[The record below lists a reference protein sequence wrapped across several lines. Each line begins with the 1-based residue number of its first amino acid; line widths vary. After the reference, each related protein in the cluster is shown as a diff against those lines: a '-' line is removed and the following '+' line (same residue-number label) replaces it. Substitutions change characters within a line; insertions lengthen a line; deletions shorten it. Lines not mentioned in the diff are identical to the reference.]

1 MRALVMAAGLGTRL
15 RPLTNFVPKPL
26 VPVRGRPMV
35 EYVLEVLAKNGI
47 TEAVINV
54 HYLPGAMRDF
64 VEAWNLR
71 GGIPSLVVQD
81 ESSEILGS
89 GGAVAKAA
97 PWLFEQGKTAV
108 VCNSDVIADP
118 DLLAILRHHEERVK
132 GRGVECTLAAIE
144 HAEAGVKYNGLRREG
159 DLILGFE
166 QKGAHDPGL
175 WQFPGYYLLESA
187 AVKRLPAA
195 GNAFSIVHALWQ
207 QLAAEKR
214 LGAFTYRGPYFDL
227 GSVEDLRAADEAL
240 AKAKP

>member
-1 MRALVMAAGLGTRL
+1 LRALVMAAGLGTRL

-35 EYVLEVLAKNGI
+35 EYVLDVLAKNGV

-71 GGIPSLVVQD
+71 GGIPSLMVQD
-81 ESSEILGS
+81 ECAEILGS
-89 GGAVAKAA
+89 GGAVAKAS
-97 PWLFEQGKTAV
+97 PWLFELSSTAL

-118 DLLAILRHHEERVK
+118 DLLAMRKHHEELVAAQ
-132 GRGVECTLAAIE
+132 GVECTLAAIE

-159 DLILGFE
+159 ELILGFE
-166 QKGAHDPGL
+166 QNGTHDPGL

-195 GNAFSIVHALWQ
+195 GGSFSIVDALWKP
-207 QLAAEKR
+207 LAAVKK
-214 LGAFTYRGPYFDL
+214 LGAFTYRGFYFDL
-227 GSVEDLRAADEAL
+227 GSVEDLREAEVVL
-240 AKAKP
+240 AKVR